1 MVEGYRTRQANT
13 RSLGKSTQTQNGAL
27 NTWNRIDG
35 TIHTLPPADRKAWDR
50 AVPVYETLPGWKS
63 DTTACT
69 RYDELPAEAKAYLTR
84 LSELC
89 GAPIAFVGV
98 GPDRV
103 QTLVVQ

>member
-1 MVEGYRTRQANT
+1 
-13 RSLGKSTQTQNGAL
+13 
-27 NTWNRIDG
+27 
-35 TIHTLPPADRKAWDR
+35 LPPADRKAWDK
-50 AVPVYETLPGWKS
+50 AVPVYETLSGWKS

-69 RYDELPAEAKAYLTR
+69 EFEQLPALAKAYLAR
-84 LSELC
+84 LAELC